1 MSFYEHFKIIEELIG
16 LSNQL
21 RKGVETLKLF
31 YINRLIES
39 GLYDASEHELNS
51 LTLSELDNIFKKVF
65 PSKKQKEIT

>member
-1 MSFYEHFKIIEELIG
+1 MSCYEHFKIIEELIG

-39 GLYDASEHELNS
+39 GLYNATDDDLHSR
-51 LTLSELDNIFKKVF
+51 TLSELQIIFNKTF
-65 PSKKQKEIT
+65 PQKNKLNN

>member
-1 MSFYEHFKIIEELIG
+1 MSCYEHFKIIEELIG

-39 GLYDASEHELNS
+39 GLYDASEHELYS